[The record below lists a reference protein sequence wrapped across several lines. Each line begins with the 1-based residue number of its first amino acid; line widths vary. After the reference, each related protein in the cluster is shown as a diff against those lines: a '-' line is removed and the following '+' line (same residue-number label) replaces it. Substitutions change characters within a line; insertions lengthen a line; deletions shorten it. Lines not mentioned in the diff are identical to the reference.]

1 MKPCVHG
8 PSRGSFLQQSDDDPR
23 QQAAHQ
29 LEKSMHRPTRRP
41 RAFSFPVIAGL
52 AAGLGAGAM
61 TPTAQAQSLEGDIVW
76 PAGSVQEL
84 SNPIINGTLTIEA
97 GVIVRIA
104 SGGSLRILEE
114 GSITVLGTAEEPV
127 VFESQG
133 QGWFGIELRN
143 GVQGEFRHAHITEV
157 AGTALLIASE
167 NSIRF
172 VDSSVRDNTPGFG
185 RFTAINLS
193 GDSSLVMIGS
203 TIGPLVGQHG
213 SDSPNR
219 TNGFSYVGQTA
230 DDGDT
235 GRNGGNGGNALRA
248 GDGEDLI
255 GLRGSISSRIVGLGA
270 TFGPMTAGN
279 GGDGGDGGR
288 GGAGE
293 RGGEGTTFRIDGK
306 RGGNGGSNGRGGDG
320 GHGGDA
326 IAVDLSGSVFDSI
339 DAPLFANT
347 AFRNIAAGD
356 GGDGGRAAGGFSVN
370 NGGAGGR
377 GVTGVVGGDGGVGGN
392 GGFGNSGGDAGDG
405 GEARAIRIDAEFI
418 SPPRLINNTFLL
430 VTAGEDGVAGARTS
444 GGPRGPGGS
453 PGQGLISDGD
463 SGPNGSNGSAGSD
476 GVPGDPG
483 DGSMVFLEVFGATT
497 PGLVSANN
505 IYAAVDAPGNASAF
519 EVSMFAPIDIDST
532 GDLVAEDDV
541 LLIGPGTIASV
552 TRANPRLNATTLV
565 PRDSSAAIDL
575 GDASLLPMDTED
587 IDGDGDTGETLP
599 LDFLG
604 GARVRGASVDAGAVE
619 TVPACEPDLAAPFGV
634 LDVFDVIEFLGRFDA
649 QDPAA
654 DLASPSGTFDIFDV
668 LGYLAAFDLGC
679 D

>member
-1 MKPCVHG
+1 
-8 PSRGSFLQQSDDDPR
+8 
-23 QQAAHQ
+23 
-29 LEKSMHRPTRRP
+29 MHRPTRRP
-41 RAFSFPVIAGL
+41 RAFSLPVIAGL

-84 SNPIINGTLTIEA
+84 SNPIIDGTLTIEA

-213 SDSPNR
+213 SDSPNG

-255 GLRGSISSRIVGLGA
+255 GLRGSISSRIVVLGS

-279 GGDGGDGGR
+279 G
-288 GGAGE
+288 
-293 RGGEGTTFRIDGK
+293 
-306 RGGNGGSNGRGGDG
+306 
-320 GHGGDA
+320 
-326 IAVDLSGSVFDSI
+326 
-339 DAPLFANT
+339 
-347 AFRNIAAGD
+347 GD

-392 GGFGNSGGDAGDG
+392 GGFGNSGGNAGDG

-453 PGQGLISDGD
+453 AGQGLISDGD

-587 IDGDGDTGETLP
+587 IDGDGDAGEPLP